1 VFVIVAESFLSGAGW
16 LFFTAWSAIVA
27 LVSLAA
33 FAEDILPTGVFPTST
48 RRDPKDHL

>member
-1 VFVIVAESFLSGAGW
+1 MMRDLFLSDAGW

-33 FAEDILPTGVFPTST
+33 FALDILPSDVFPPKA
-48 RRDPKDHL
+48 RRDPKDPL